1 MSENEEKAK
10 RRGDGVVATNRKANH
25 DYAISDTYTCG
36 IELMGP
42 EVKSLRLHTA
52 SITEAFARVDENLEL
67 WIYGMHINPYKF
79 SREEIDP
86 IRPRRLLAHKKEII
100 QMGKALEDKGTT
112 LIALKII
119 FYDGKAKD
127 LIGVGKGKRQYD
139 KRQALKKKDQNR
151 EIEKVLKFKNR

>member
-1 MSENEEKAK
+1 MSNDKEKTGRK
-10 RRGDGVVATNRKANH
+10 GDGVAATNRKANH

-100 QMGKALEDKGTT
+100 AMSKALEDKGTT
-112 LIALKII
+112 LIPLKII
-119 FYDGKAKD
+119 FYDGKAKC
-127 LIGVGKGKRQYD
+127 LIGVGKGKRQFD
-139 KRQALKKKDQNR
+139 KRHALKKKDQDR
-151 EIEKVLKFKNR
+151 EIAKVLKFKNR